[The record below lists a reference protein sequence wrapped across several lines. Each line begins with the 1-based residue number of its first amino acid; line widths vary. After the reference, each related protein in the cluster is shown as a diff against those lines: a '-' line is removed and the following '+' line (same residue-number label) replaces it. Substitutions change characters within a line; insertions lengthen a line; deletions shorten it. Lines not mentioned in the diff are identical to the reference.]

1 MIQQSMA
8 LWIGHYGYPAIFF
21 LLIGGIVGVPVP
33 DQLLLVVS
41 GYLVFTKA
49 LALAPTLFAAV
60 FGSICGITLSY
71 LIGRCSGPYLAKTR
85 FAARLEKARTHFER
99 LGGWTLIF
107 GCFVP
112 GIRNLIG
119 YTSGIMRLKPRFF
132 APFAS
137 VGAVVSSLTCVALGY
152 FLGSQASWVLD
163 SVGRL
168 ALLAIAAAA
177 ILFIRR
183 ASRNGSPDI
192 VKATPATTATSA
204 ILE

>member
-1 MIQQSMA
+1 MA

-33 DQLLLVVS
+33 DQLLLVIS
-41 GYLVFTKA
+41 GYLVLTKA
-49 LALAPTLFAAV
+49 LTLASTLFAAV
-60 FGSICGITLSY
+60 CGSICGITLSY

-85 FAARLEKARTHFER
+85 FAAARLEKARTHFER
-99 LGGWTLIF
+99 FGGWTLIF
-107 GCFVP
+107 GYFVP

-132 APFAS
+132 APFAYA
-137 VGAVVSSLTCVALGY
+137 GAVVSSLTCVALGY

-163 SVGRL
+163 SVGRV

-177 ILFIRR
+177 IFFIRR

-192 VKATPATTATSA
+192 VKTTAAATATSA